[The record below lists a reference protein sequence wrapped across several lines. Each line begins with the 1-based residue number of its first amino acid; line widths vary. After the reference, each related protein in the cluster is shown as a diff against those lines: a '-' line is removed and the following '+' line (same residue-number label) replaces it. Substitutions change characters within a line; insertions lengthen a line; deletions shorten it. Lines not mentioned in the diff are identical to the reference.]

1 VKLSI
6 RTECLAKHKSDVGS
20 WTYGVLK
27 ILIGWEVVVPCCAN
41 NSDMMDSR
49 TYVVE
54 KMLTLLVVSLMFWLQ
69 LCQDG

>member
-1 VKLSI
+1 M
-6 RTECLAKHKSDVGS
+6 
-20 WTYGVLK
+20 LK